1 MDELTGSDLLPRLFA
16 VVVLIAINAFF
27 VTAEFSIVSVR
38 RSRIQQLSAEGDR
51 AAQAVQNL
59 QHHID
64 RLLSTTQLGITL
76 SSLALGWIGQDAVAQ
91 PLAFLLSK
99 WTHFP
104 FISTLAHSIAIT
116 VTFCLIAYLQL
127 VLGELCPK
135 SVALI
140 YAEDLSR
147 LLAPPSVVIARSF
160 KPLIW
165 LLNQST
171 RWFLKHLGVRYD
183 SVDAY
188 NRLTPEELQLIIS
201 TSTES
206 SGLEEEE
213 LERINNLF
221 EFGDATA
228 AEVMVP
234 RTQIVALD
242 STDTVKHLFQELS
255 ISGHSRYPV
264 IDKSLDEVKGL
275 IYFKDIAE
283 ALATEKLDFNNLIDP
298 WVCPPQF
305 IPTTMVLSDVL
316 EVMRKTNQAMLIVV
330 DEFGGTAGLI
340 TQQDLINEI
349 LGDHHDV
356 EHATD
361 PDWQRLDDGTV
372 LIQAQMPLDEVN
384 DVLNSKFPI
393 TDDYHTLAGFMIHHL
408 QTIPDPGATLR
419 YKRWELILVDA
430 EDNRL
435 HTIQVRSLPKRKAT
449 TPTSL
454 ASSTAFPSS
463 KSTVQ
468 PATTTLPSPQSITA
482 IPRPVEQ
489 PSQPS
494 SSTNSTSP
502 SQAPLHPQSE
512 ERSQNSSQ
520 PHPASSSLANQ
531 SSTAH
536 RQTNSIRQESNRS

>member
-1 MDELTGSDLLPRLFA
+1 MDELTGSDILPRLLA
-16 VVVLIAINAFF
+16 MVVLIAINAFF

-51 AAQAVQNL
+51 AARAVQNL
-59 QHHID
+59 QNHID

-76 SSLALGWIGQDAVAQ
+76 SSLALGWIGQDTVAKPITFILTQ
-91 PLAFLLSK
+91 WAHVPLG
-99 WTHFP
+99 T
-104 FISTLAHSIAIT
+104 TVTHSIAIT
-116 VTFCLIAYLQL
+116 ITFCLIAYLQL

-147 LLAPPSVVIARSF
+147 LLAPPSVVVARSF

-165 LLNQST
+165 ILNQST
-171 RWFLKHLGVRYD
+171 RWILKHLGVRYD

-206 SGLEEEE
+206 SGLEED
-213 LERINNLF
+213 ERERLTNLF

-242 STDTVKHLFQELS
+242 SADTIKHFLQELS
-255 ISGHSRYPV
+255 TSGHSRYPV
-264 IDKSLDEVKGL
+264 IDNSLDDIKGI
-275 IYFKDIAE
+275 IYFKDVAE
-283 ALATEKLDFNNLIDP
+283 ALSTEKLDFNNLIDP
-298 WVCPPQF
+298 WVIPPQF
-305 IPTTMVLSDVL
+305 IPETMVLSDVL
-316 EVMRKTNQAMLIVV
+316 EAMKKTNQAMFIVV

-340 TQQDLINEI
+340 TLQDLINEI

-356 EHATD
+356 ED
-361 PDWQRLDDGTV
+361 PTEQDWQRLDDGTV

-384 DVLNSKFPI
+384 TVLQSTFPM

-408 QTIPDPGATLR
+408 QTIPEQGATLR
-419 YKRWELILVDA
+419 YQHWELMLVEA

-435 HTIQVRSLPKRKAT
+435 HTIQVRSLPK
-449 TPTSL
+449 
-454 ASSTAFPSS
+454 
-463 KSTVQ
+463 
-468 PATTTLPSPQSITA
+468 
-482 IPRPVEQ
+482 
-489 PSQPS
+489 
-494 SSTNSTSP
+494 TNATSP
-502 SQAPLHPQSE
+502 TLPLHPKETDPKPPKPIPTQSNHTTAQQLSLSAIRPSSHYPPRPDINAPLPSDSHGNHDSNPLPNNE
-512 ERSQNSSQ
+512 MTSQK
-520 PHPASSSLANQ
+520 
-531 SSTAH
+531 
-536 RQTNSIRQESNRS
+536 